1 MSSNNVNNPS
11 NFDKIVEFH
20 KCFGLEINTLPQ
32 MNVVTDKPSLVKLR
46 SDLIAE
52 EVEEYNDAV
61 KANDFPEIV
70 DALIDTL
77 YVVYGACA
85 SYGIDADKAY
95 DLVHKSNMSKL
106 CVSEDE
112 ARQTVEHY
120 ATDSRYDSPSYRR
133 SENGGYWVVFNQ
145 STGKILKSINYKP
158 VSFRSIL
165 EA

>member
-1 MSSNNVNNPS
+1 MS
-11 NFDKIVEFH
+11 NFEKIVEFH
-20 KCFGLEINTLPQ
+20 KCFGLEYTTEPQ
-32 MNVVTDKPSLVKLR
+32 FDVVTKKPELVKLR
-46 SDLIAE
+46 SNLIAE

-61 KANDFPEIV
+61 KKDDFPEVI

-106 CVSEDE
+106 CMSEEE
-112 ARQTVEHY
+112 AQRTVESY
-120 ATDSRYDSPSYRR
+120 QSDVRYDTPKYRKADDG
-133 SENGGYWVVFNQ
+133 EYWVVFNE